1 MSVFARLNRHAVPA
15 LVGFWLGLALL
26 LAAPVSAAGGWAS
39 FPAGTPVVLADGST
53 LPIEQVRGGMLL
65 MTRDQDR
72 PEAGTWAGVVTRT
85 FRREVDHQL
94 RVHFADGGSID
105 CTDEHPF
112 YAVDRV
118 WTGSGSLRPGDRVL
132 AGLATGSE
140 HDAVGVERVE
150 RIAGGVVY
158 NFEVATDHT
167 YFVQGHGGTEVPVW
181 VHNVCKFGTWMSLVT
196 PPVQELSRKLLAGA
210 TPPRVSTGR
219 ALTEAELRDA
229 MDIFIK
235 HGPGKHGPV
244 YIVRETTYGG
254 AKNAAAQAKQK
265 ALESSLRSKLGTP
278 ITEAVALRRQI
289 APGSRQHP
297 LVIFDAQRPG
307 QKELFDA
314 KHEWG
319 PTHMDVIGSNGQPR
333 KLYNTLLR
341 WGDALAQNP
350 GHTLTVVVPDDKVA
364 EMAEKLTR
372 LKEKIRLAKGRI
384 AGFDSS
390 AFDALDQIQV
400 VGIGSVKP

>member
-1 MSVFARLNRHAVPA
+1 MFRMWV
-15 LVGFWLGLALL
+15 LL
-26 LAAPVSAAGGWAS
+26 LLTMTIAVAG
-39 FPAGTPVVLADGST
+39 T
-53 LPIEQVRGGMLL
+53 LPIEQVRGGMRM

-85 FRREVDHQL
+85 FRREVDHLL
-94 RVHFADGGSID
+94 RVHLADGGSID

-112 YAVDRV
+112 YAVDRG

-140 HDAVGVERVE
+140 HDAVGIERVE

-167 YFVQGHGGTEVPVW
+167 YFVQGGGGTNMPVW
-181 VHNVCKFGTWMSLVT
+181 VHNVCKFGTWMSLVN
-196 PPVQELSRKLLAGA
+196 PPVQELSRKLLAA
-210 TPPRVSTGR
+210 KTPPKVITGR
-219 ALTEAELRDA
+219 ALTEAELREA
-229 MDIFIK
+229 MQQFIE
-235 HGPGKHGPV
+235 HGPGPHGPI
-244 YIVRETTYGG
+244 YLVRETTYGG
-254 AKNAAAQAKQK
+254 AKNAATQAAQK

-314 KHEWG
+314 KHDWG
-319 PTHMDVIGSNGQPR
+319 PTHMDVIGSNGRPR

-350 GHTLTVVVPDDKVA
+350 GHTLKVVVPDDKVA
-364 EMAEKLTR
+364 EMAQKLKE
-372 LKEKIRLAKGRI
+372 LKEKIRAAKAGI
-384 AGFDSS
+384 SGFDSR
-390 AFDALDQIQV
+390 AFEALDQIQV